1 MKWSLVAAMAVVI
14 SAAGPLAGQ
23 GAPDADLVDRV
34 VAVVG
39 DSVVLESEIMEQI
52 ERRRAYGEQV
62 PSEGEALEA
71 LKRQELEAL
80 VNEMLIL
87 HAAVRDSVPI
97 APEDVQ
103 AQVTAALAEQDRRFG
118 GRAAFEA
125 ALGREG
131 LTIEQYRRTV
141 ERSMRRA
148 GLQQLYMALIQRERR
163 PPPVTDAEIRAF
175 FQQRAEELGTRPASI
190 EFEQVIVVPRAAD
203 AALAEARAEAEE
215 VRERLLRGEDFGQ
228 LARRHSA
235 DPGSRERGG
244 ELGWVRRGRMVAE
257 FERMA
262 FAIRQ
267 GEISPVVE
275 TSFGF
280 HIIKVDRVRGAERQ
294 VRHILI
300 RPDISTTEQAR
311 TQDRAVE
318 AGTALRGGAAID
330 SLRRAVR
337 HDASEQGRVGP
348 VVQDSLP
355 APYNSEL
362 RGVRTGDIVGPFRL
376 PGPTETYAIARVLNV
391 IPAGEYTTDDQDVRD
406 QIRRFLQQ
414 EKLMEEVLGELR
426 RRTYVDIRY

>member
-1 MKWSLVAAMAVVI
+1 MVVLI
-14 SAAGPLAGQ
+14 SAPGVLLAQ
-23 GAPDADLVDRV
+23 GAPDTDLVDRV

-39 DSVVLESEIMEQI
+39 DSVILESEIMEQV

-62 PSEGEALEA
+62 PSGGEALDE
-71 LKRQELEAL
+71 LKRQELDGL

-87 HAAVRDSVPI
+87 HAAIRDSVLI
-97 APEDVQ
+97 SPEDVQ
-103 AQVTAALAEQDRRFG
+103 SQVNAAIAEQDRRFG

-131 LTIEQYRRTV
+131 LTLDQYRRTV

-148 GLQQLYMALIQRERR
+148 GLQQMYMATIQRERR

-175 FQQRAEELGTRPASI
+175 FQQRAEELGSRPASI
-190 EFEQVIVVPRAAD
+190 EFEQVVVVPRAAEE
-203 AALAEARAEAEE
+203 ALAAARAQAEE
-215 VRERLLRGEDFGQ
+215 IREQLLAGEDFAQ
-228 LARRHSA
+228 LARRHSV

-244 ELGWVRRGRMVAE
+244 ELGWVRRGRMVPE

-262 FAIRQ
+262 FAVRQ

-275 TSFGF
+275 TTFGF
-280 HIIKVDRVRGAERQ
+280 HIIKVDRVRGPERQ

-300 RPDISTTEQAR
+300 RPEVSAAEQAR
-311 TQDRAVE
+311 TQERAAE
-318 AGTALRGGAAID
+318 AATALRTGAAID

-348 VVQDSLP
+348 AVQDSLP
-355 APYNSEL
+355 APYNSQL
-362 RGVRTGDIVGPFRL
+362 RGTRPGEIVGPFRL
-376 PGPTETYAIARVLNV
+376 PGGTESYAVVRVLNV
-391 IPAGEYTTDDQDVRD
+391 TPAGEYTIEDQDVRD